1 MEKMHNILVTAG
13 PTRERLD
20 GVRFISNFSTGKMG
34 YEIAQA
40 ALDEGYSV
48 TLISGP
54 TEIAPPKGARLVRV
68 ESALEMEKAVRI
80 NFKKSDCL
88 FMASAVCDWR
98 PKRPAAGK
106 IKKRSKKNLS
116 LKLVQNPDIVAGIA
130 KEKEKRLVA
139 GFALEAVS
147 LIPNAKRKLKDKD
160 LDFIV
165 ANRLGKKSPFGPVR
179 TDATIIDRYGR
190 SDEVR
195 NAAKGLIARR
205 ALKKAEEL
213 WAEER

>member
-1 MEKMHNILVTAG
+1 MHNILVTAG

-20 GVRFISNFSTGKMG
+20 DVRFISNFSTGKMG

-40 ALDEGYSV
+40 ALDKGYKV

-54 TEIAPPKGARLVRV
+54 TGIAPPKGARLLQV
-68 ESALEMEKAVRI
+68 ESASEMEKAVRI

-98 PKRPAAGK
+98 PKRPVARK
-106 IKKRSKKNLS
+106 IKKRSKKNMS
-116 LKLVQNPDIVAGIA
+116 LQLVQNPDIVAGIA
-130 KEKEKRLVA
+130 KKKQKRLVA
-139 GFALEAVS
+139 GFALEAAS
-147 LIPNAKRKLKDKD
+147 LIPNARRKLKDKN

-165 ANRLGKKSPFGPVR
+165 ANRLGKKTPFGPVK

-190 SDEVR
+190 LDEVR
-195 NAAKGLIARR
+195 NAAKGFIARR
-205 ALKKAEEL
+205 VLAKAEEL